1 MPAFA
6 LISWPILAMAF
17 FAALG
22 PARGL
27 IWSAVIGY
35 LFLPEAYGFDL
46 PILPR
51 YDKISA
57 ISLASV
63 MGIFFFRNRIETA
76 DVVIADRGFRNAMY
90 VLLAALL
97 LSPLATGI
105 TNTETLVNG
114 PLVRPALSPPDIL
127 NMITDSVIRF
137 VPLFLAWRFLN
148 REEYHRELLVAALC
162 AGLVY
167 TLLVLFELRMS
178 PQLNNWVYGYFPH
191 SWQQHLRG
199 GGFRPIVFLSHGL
212 AVGYFLFVV
221 VIAAFALSRDKTQQR
236 SLVFL
241 AGLWTLLVLFISH
254 NLGASM
260 IAVLLAPVALVFTRR
275 AQLLVAT
282 IVAAIFVSYPILKQS
297 GLSPDGYVVT
307 ISKGISAQRASSLA
321 FRLRN
326 EEMFLDRALE
336 KPFFGWGGWS
346 RGRVFDDQGRD
357 LTTADGTWV
366 LVLGQRGWVGY
377 IAFFGMIILPVLYLW
392 RTRRRKEITPA
403 IAGMVVLITGNLL
416 YLIPNSDLS
425 PIGLLVIGSV
435 AAFAQ
440 YDRVSDDRRDGT
452 GPESSG
458 ASREV
463 RYTRFPVKERDRLGC
478 A

>member
-6 LISWPILAMAF
+6 LISWPILALAF

-22 PARGL
+22 PVRGL
-27 IWSAVIGY
+27 IWSVVIGY
-35 LFLPEAYGFDL
+35 LFLPESYGFDL
-46 PILPR
+46 PILPQ
-51 YDKISA
+51 YNKVAA

-63 MGIFFFRNRIETA
+63 MGIFFFRSRIETT
-76 DVVIADRGFRNAMY
+76 DVVIADKGFQKAMY
-90 VLLAALL
+90 FLLAILL
-97 LSPLATGI
+97 ISPLATGI
-105 TNTETLVNG
+105 TNTETLVTG
-114 PLVRPALSPPDIL
+114 PLVRPALSPPDIV
-127 NMITDSVIRF
+127 NMISDSVIRF
-137 VPLFLAWRFLN
+137 VPLFLAWKYLN
-148 REEYHRELLVAALC
+148 REEYHRELLIAVLC
-162 AGLVY
+162 MGLVY

-199 GGFRPIVFLSHGL
+199 GGFRPIVFLNHGL

-236 SLVFL
+236 SLVFM
-241 AGLWTLLVLFISH
+241 AGLWAFLVLLVSH

-260 IAVLLAPVALVFTRR
+260 IAVLLAPVMLVFTRR

-282 IVAAIFVSYPILKQS
+282 VVATVFVGYPVLKQS

-307 ISKGISAQRASSLA
+307 ISESISTQRASSLA

-326 EEMFLDRALE
+326 EELFLNRALE

-346 RGRVFDDQGRD
+346 RGRVFDNQGRD

-377 IAFFGMIILPVLYLW
+377 IAFFGLIILPVLYLW

-403 IAGMVVLITGNLL
+403 IAGMVILVTGNLL

-425 PIGLLVIGSV
+425 PIALLVIGSV

-440 YDRVSDDRRDGT
+440 FDRVSDDRHDQT
-452 GPESSG
+452 GPESST

-463 RYTRFPVKERDRLGC
+463 RYTRFPVKERDKLGC